1 MSPQSGFVRPLDLK
15 CYHRGRALA
24 INYPGSRGIRLLPLS
39 WVSYLALQQTIFIRN
54 LTIMDQ
60 RASRGFTRLGLSARE
75 TARLSALYVVFPA
88 GAWATRGRVE
98 ACNGEARTLTEFQVS
113 FPDEATCAAFLFKQ
127 RWPEG
132 FVCPVCHP
140 MIPTPRDFV
149 PEHRR
154 LL

>member
-1 MSPQSGFVRPLDLK
+1 VQAAVL
-15 CYHRGRALA
+15 RG
-24 INYPGSRGIRLLPLS
+24 
-39 WVSYLALQQTIFIRN
+39 WVV
-54 LTIMDQ
+54 
-60 RASRGFTRLGLSARE
+60 GKGKGL

-154 LL
+154 LLKRGYLSGGRAMVGSERQANHFSNKGLSKPGDG